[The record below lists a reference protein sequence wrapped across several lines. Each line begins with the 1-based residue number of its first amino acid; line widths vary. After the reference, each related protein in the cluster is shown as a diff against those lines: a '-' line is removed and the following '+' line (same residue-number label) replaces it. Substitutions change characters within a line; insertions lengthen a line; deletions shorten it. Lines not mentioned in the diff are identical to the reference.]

1 MKTRFRRAQALI
13 ESVVAI
19 GILAL
24 VLTAAIALIVMSTS
38 IRQQG
43 FDRRKA
49 NQLANMVMEGYVA
62 KSQRDSATFWSNT
75 GNLSNKTDPGYPADY
90 RYSVTFSILGSSYSP
105 NCSTSSKNCMEIVVG
120 VGWSGKN
127 PENIEVRRFFSR

>member
-1 MKTRFRRAQALI
+1 MKVRYRKAQALV

-38 IRQQG
+38 IRQRG

-49 NQLANMVMEGYVA
+49 NQLANTVMEEYVA
-62 KSQRDSATFWSNT
+62 KSQQDPATFWVNT
-75 GNLSNKTDPGYPADY
+75 DNLSGKTMPEYSGYVY
-90 RYSVTFSILGSSYSP
+90 NVTFSFFFFSYP
-105 NCSTSSKNCMEIVVG
+105 NCVVANKNWMEIVVG

>member
-1 MKTRFRRAQALI
+1 MKVRYRKAQALV

-38 IRQQG
+38 IRQRG

-49 NQLANMVMEGYVA
+49 NQLANTVMEEYVA
-62 KSQRDSATFWSNT
+62 KSQQDPATFWVNT
-75 GNLSNKTDPGYPADY
+75 DNLSGKPMPE
-90 RYSVTFSILGSSYSP
+90 YSGNVHNVTFATIGNSSP
-105 NCSTSSKNCMEIVVG
+105 NCAVAKKKCMQIVVG

>member
-38 IRQQG
+38 IRQRG

-49 NQLANMVMEGYVA
+49 NQLANMVMEEYVA
-62 KSQRDSATFWSNT
+62 KSQRNADKFWSET
-75 GNLSNKTDPGYPADY
+75 GNLSNKTDPSYSGY
-90 RYSVTFSILGSSYSP
+90 RYSVTFGILGSSYSP
-105 NCSTSSKNCMEIVVG
+105 NCSTSDKNCMEIVVG

>member
-38 IRQQG
+38 IRQRG

-49 NQLANMVMEGYVA
+49 NQLANMVMEEYVA
-62 KSQRDSATFWSNT
+62 KSQRNADKFWSET
-75 GNLSNKTDPGYPADY
+75 SNLSNKLYSGYSDY
-90 RYSVTFSILGSSYSP
+90 RYSVTFGILGSSYSP
-105 NCSTSSKNCMEIVVG
+105 NCSTSDKNCMEIVVG

>member
-1 MKTRFRRAQALI
+1 MKVRYRKAQALV

-24 VLTAAIALIVMSTS
+24 VLTAAVALIVMSTS
-38 IRQQG
+38 IRQRG

-49 NQLANMVMEGYVA
+49 NQLANTVMEEYVA
-62 KSQRDSATFWSNT
+62 KSQQDPATFWVNT
-75 GNLSNKTDPGYPADY
+75 DNLSGKTMPEYSGYVY
-90 RYSVTFSILGSSYSP
+90 NVTFSIIGNSYP
-105 NCSTSSKNCMEIVVG
+105 NCVVANKNCMEIVVG